1 MQVRAR
7 APSFLVFKS
16 DTMPKETTNP
26 AGNQKPVTPLA
37 FDIPK
42 FCEAHDIGRST
53 VYEEIRAGRLQIMKV
68 GKLTRISIEAA
79 TKWRRQ
85 REENATL
92 DPAPARKSERPEAEA
107 GAA

>member
-1 MQVRAR
+1 M
-7 APSFLVFKS
+7 
-16 DTMPKETTNP
+16 TKETTSP

-79 TKWRRQ
+79 AKWRRQ
-85 REENATL
+85 REEDATL
-92 DPAPARKSERPEAEA
+92 DPPPVRRPEHPAEAEA
-107 GAA
+107 V